1 MIRDIVLPLQFGS
14 RRDAAAEY
22 AVSVAAAFDS
32 HITAVGFAY
41 EPSLPTLDMGND
53 IPLDIIE
60 AEREA
65 NRSAAADAIAR
76 FEDAARRAG
85 LSCESRLVEASYYGA
100 AQTFGEIARLFDLS
114 VIGQEDPNAPIDN
127 LVTEGA
133 LFDSGRP
140 VLVIP
145 YIQSAGLNLA
155 HVTVC
160 WDGSRSAARAVNDA
174 MPFLARA
181 KAIDV
186 VTVTGEKDKP
196 QPLQNV
202 DIAQH
207 LARHGLSVELR
218 SIVGGNVDV
227 ANVLLSD
234 AADRATDLIV
244 MGGYGHSRLREFI
257 LGGATRGILQS
268 MTVPTFMSH

>member
-1 MIRDIVLPLQFGS
+1 MRRRNMLFRLPPLSIVISRPLVLLTNRHSPCSRWATIYRWRSLKPNAKPIGKPPRMRSPVSTTQRD
-14 RRDAAAEY
+14 
-22 AVSVAAAFDS
+22 
-32 HITAVGFAY
+32 
-41 EPSLPTLDMGND
+41 EP
-53 IPLDIIE
+53 
-60 AEREA
+60 ACRA
-65 NRSAAADAIAR
+65 NRVSLRQATTVRIAR
-76 FEDAARRAG
+76 
-85 LSCESRLVEASYYGA
+85 S
-100 AQTFGEIARLFDLS
+100 FDLS
-114 VIGQEDPNAPIDN
+114 VVGQENPNETNDN
-127 LVTEGA
+127 LVIEGA

-155 HVTVC
+155 HVTIC

-174 MPFLARA
+174 MPFLAKA

-186 VTVTGEKDKP
+186 VTVSGEKDKP
-196 QPLQNV
+196 EPLQNV

-207 LARHGLSVELR
+207 LARHGLAVELR
-218 SIVGGNVDV
+218 TIVGGNLDV
-227 ANVLLSD
+227 ANALLSD
-234 AADRATDLIV
+234 AADRATGLFV

>member
-1 MIRDIVLPLQFGS
+1 MNDEPL
-14 RRDAAAEY
+14 
-22 AVSVAAAFDS
+22 
-32 HITAVGFAY
+32 I
-41 EPSLPTLDMGND
+41 
-53 IPLDIIE
+53 
-60 AEREA
+60 
-65 NRSAAADAIAR
+65 
-76 FEDAARRAG
+76 
-85 LSCESRLVEASYYGA
+85 
-100 AQTFGEIARLFDLS
+100 
-114 VIGQEDPNAPIDN
+114 
-127 LVTEGA
+127 EGA

-181 KAIDV
+181 QAIDV
-186 VTVTGEKDKP
+186 VTVTGEKHKP

-202 DIAQH
+202 NIAKH

-218 SIVGGNVDV
+218 TIAGSNVDV
-227 ANVLLSD
+227 ANAILSD